1 LKGRILAKIQGN
13 KSQDDGFRQMARAE
27 IRRTMTEFCEYGNVA
42 NPPWETAP
50 ARLASLVP
58 GAFAGTVPA
67 SYRAVSQPIGSSAP
81 CVPRPSSRG
90 VSRKPFTSFRS
101 AGSNI
106 AGAGSEK
113 EHRLKSDFKAA
124 SVLERLSTSLT
135 DAEIDYQAGQGIHE
149 FIVRLG
155 GMRHVVDFSDD
166 LMEKK
171 NDMDLSVVILGIVE
185 RASTQSLPVHF
196 MVRNDNFDKLMQAL
210 KH

>member
-13 KSQDDGFRQMARAE
+13 KSQDDGFRQMERAE
-27 IRRTMTEFCEYGNVA
+27 IRRNLPEFCEYGNVGS
-42 NPPWETAP
+42 PPCECSPVCRAC
-50 ARLASLVP
+50 LVP
-58 GAFAGTVPA
+58 GAYAGTVPA
-67 SYRAVSQPIGSSAP
+67 SHRALSQPIGSSAP
-81 CVPRPSSRG
+81 CVPEPSLLG
-90 VSRKPFTSFRS
+90 VNREPFVSFRD

-106 AGAGSEK
+106 ARVGREK
-113 EHRLKSDFKAA
+113 EHRLKSNFKAA
-124 SVLERLSTSLT
+124 SVVERLSTSLT

-155 GMRHVVDFSDD
+155 GMRHIVDFSDD

-171 NDMDLSVVILGIVE
+171 NEMDLSVVILGIVE
-185 RASTQSLPVHF
+185 RASTQSMPVHF

>member
-1 LKGRILAKIQGN
+1 
-13 KSQDDGFRQMARAE
+13 
-27 IRRTMTEFCEYGNVA
+27 
-42 NPPWETAP
+42 
-50 ARLASLVP
+50 
-58 GAFAGTVPA
+58 
-67 SYRAVSQPIGSSAP
+67 VSQTIGSPAP
-81 CVPRPSSRG
+81 CVPGPSSRG
-90 VSRKPFTSFRS
+90 VSRKPFTSFRN

-113 EHRLKSDFKAA
+113 EQRLKSEFKAA
-124 SVLERLSTSLT
+124 SVLERLSTSLS
-135 DAEIDYQAGQGIHE
+135 DAEIDYQAGEGVHE

-171 NDMDLSVVILGIVE
+171 NEIDLSVVILVIVE